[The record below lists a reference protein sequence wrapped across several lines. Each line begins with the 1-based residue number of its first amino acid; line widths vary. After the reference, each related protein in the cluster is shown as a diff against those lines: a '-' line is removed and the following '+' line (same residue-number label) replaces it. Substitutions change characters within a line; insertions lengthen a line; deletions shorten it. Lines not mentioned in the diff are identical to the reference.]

1 MRHALNLL
9 LASVLALIVACTAA
23 STSSPGYELHEF
35 AVDGPSNLKAG
46 SNSVLVDNTGEFPH
60 TLVVARSDGT
70 VVAATDLIQAG
81 DSVQLDLDLEPGV
94 YQFTCRIV
102 SQRSDGQIV
111 DHFQEG
117 MSRAVSVGQ

>member
-1 MRHALNLL
+1 MRRILRVSLALL
-9 LASVLALIVACTAA
+9 LALNVACAGAA
-23 STSSPGYELHEF
+23 SPSPGYDLHEF
-35 AVDGPSNLKAG
+35 VVDGPSSLEAG
-46 SNSVLVDNTGEFPH
+46 TNSLRVSNTGEFPH

-70 VVAATDLIQAG
+70 VVAATDLIQSG
-81 DSVQLDLDLEPGV
+81 DSVHLELDLEPGV

-117 MSRAVSVGQ
+117 MNRTVSVGS